1 MLKIIIF
8 GDCPSKK
15 NSRILTFRGSRP
27 MSFPNKKYSDWHRG
41 ASKQLLLAKPSNVVL
56 IDPPIEIDLIFYPS
70 TKRKSDLTNK
80 AESVMDLLVDNGF
93 ILDDNWFV
101 VSKIN
106 LIFGEVDPKNPR
118 VEIVITEGVA
128 RV

>member
-1 MLKIIIF
+1 MNITIL

-41 ASKQLLLAKPSNVVL
+41 ASQQLLAYNSQKNLFVPGTLAV
-56 IDPPIEIDLIFYPS
+56 EMTFYPA

-93 ILDDNWFV
+93 LPDDNWFEV
-101 VSKIN
+101 EKIFLN
-106 LIFGEVDPKNPR
+106 FGNVDAKNPR
-118 VEIVITEGVA
+118 VEIAITEGVT